1 MKILL
6 PTINKINNKRL
17 KINRASISYPKSN
30 HIGILYSYIDEN
42 KQKAI
47 NELVKSLKKD
57 GKKVDLLPA
66 ITKKNADNRYFKTFK
81 INDINTFGKW
91 KNNNVNLFIYQ
102 QYDFI
107 IYPDLKLI
115 PEMENILIN
124 SYTKCRV
131 GFIENKI
138 NIFEM
143 ILKSD
148 LEFDIDHRLTKLY
161 KYLIKLK

>member
-1 MKILL
+1 MY
-6 PTINKINNKRL
+6 KRQ

-47 NELVKSLKKD
+47 NELVKNLKKD
-57 GKKVDLLPA
+57 GKRVDLLPA
-66 ITKKNADNRYFKTFK
+66 ITKRNADNRYFKTFK
-81 INDINTFGKW
+81 IDEISTFGKW

-107 IYPDLKLI
+107 IYPDLKLNS
-115 PEMENILIN
+115 EMENILIN
-124 SYTKCRV
+124 TYSKCRI
-131 GFIENKI
+131 GFIENKT
-138 NIFEM
+138 NLFEL

-148 LEFDIDHRLTKLY
+148 LEFDIDHRLNKLY
-161 KYLIKLK
+161 KYLQKLK